1 MRQLQQIKN
10 YINRI
15 MQQPL
20 VRGTVWLLIGRG
32 MSLVLQAA
40 YFVTIARTLG
50 VAKYGEFVTIT
61 ALMAIVSPFVGMGI
75 EILLL
80 KNVAKNRTLFAAYW
94 GNSLVITAV
103 TGVGFILLLM
113 LLAPSLLAHSISLLA
128 ILLVAVSD
136 LIFGS
141 ITNIAG
147 RSFQAIDRLNISAQ
161 IGIFLMFTKVLAA
174 IALLE
179 YFPNPT
185 GLEWVWLY
193 SASSVLSALF
203 AVIQVQRYLGSPTLE
218 LSRLKS
224 ELGEGLSFS
233 ISNSATTIYS
243 DIDKTMLGKL
253 STLAATGIYAAAYRL
268 IDVAFIPVISICGAA
283 YADFFRKGKDGIG
296 AALAFAKPLVA
307 ISGSYSLLAGLG
319 MLLLSPLVP
328 IVLGAEYIPVV
339 EALRWLSPIPLFR
352 AMQHLGGD
360 ILSGSGFQTWRSGV
374 ETSIAGLNIALNL
387 WLIPLYS
394 WHGAAWASLVSDGLL
409 MILFWL
415 SVAFFYWKQK
425 SQPFEGRSDKL

>member
-1 MRQLQQIKN
+1 MRHLQQIQN
-10 YINRI
+10 YIDSF
-15 MQQPL
+15 MQKPL
-20 VRGTVWLLIGRG
+20 VRGTAWLLLGRG

-50 VAKYGEFVTIT
+50 VAKYGEFVSIT
-61 ALMAIVSPFVGMGI
+61 ALMAIVSPFVGLGI

-80 KNVAKNRTLFAAYW
+80 KNVAKNRNLFAAYW
-94 GNSLVITAV
+94 GNSLFVTLV

-113 LLAPSLLAHSISLLA
+113 LLAPSLLAHSISPLA

-147 RSFQAIDRLNISAQ
+147 RSFQAIDRLNVSAQ
-161 IGIFLMFTKVLAA
+161 IGIFVMFTKVLAA
-174 IALLE
+174 IALLK

-193 SASSVLSALF
+193 STSSLLSALF
-203 AVIQVQRYLGSPTLE
+203 AVILIQRWLGPPTLE
-218 LSRLKS
+218 LGRLKS
-224 ELGEGLSFS
+224 ELGEGVSFS
-233 ISNSATTIYS
+233 ISNSAYTIYS
-243 DIDKTMLGKL
+243 DIDKTMLAKL

-268 IDVAFIPVISICGAA
+268 IDVAFIPVMSICGAA
-283 YADFFRKGKDGIG
+283 YADFFRKGKDGVG
-296 AALAFAKPLVA
+296 AAVAFAKPLVA
-307 ISGSYSLLAGLG
+307 ISAAYSLLAGAG
-319 MLLLSPLVP
+319 MLLLSPVVP
-328 IVLGAEYIPVV
+328 IVLGNEYIPVV

-360 ILSGSGFQTWRSGV
+360 ILSGSGFQSWRSGV
-374 ETSIAGLNIALNL
+374 ETSVAVLNIALNL

-394 WHGAAWASLVSDGLL
+394 WQGAAWASLASDGLL
-409 MILFWL
+409 MILFWM
-415 SVAFFYWKQK
+415 SVAFFFQKQK
-425 SQPFEGRSDKL
+425 SQSYEG